1 MRARLR
7 CLGRG
12 REQPMSAL
20 SREWQPGDAAVS
32 DRWDGDYDAERL
44 VSEVG
49 YEAVLG
55 EAVER
60 LGQR

>member
-1 MRARLR
+1 
-7 CLGRG
+7 
-12 REQPMSAL
+12 MSAL